1 MVIQMGFIVGSRV
14 GELLNDKDGDV
25 VSIVDGNV
33 DGTRLGKVFS
43 DTVGNTD
50 GVLDGDLDGIVLGET
65 AMQLE
70 IQSTVQMVIQIE
82 LWT

>member
-1 MVIQMGFIVGSRV
+1 M

-33 DGTRLGKVFS
+33 DGTRLGKVLS

-65 AMQLE
+65 DG
-70 IQSTVQMVIQIE
+70 T
-82 LWT
+82 